1 MNGNA
6 EPGSLFWLPAPPADW
21 RASLDRALADDPEG
35 RLLRG
40 FCSARLDI
48 SQLRRV
54 ATRLSAAQA
63 AGTGL
68 SALRPLRLALVGAG
82 TLDFLAD
89 ALPGTAPRF
98 GLRVEVAPVE
108 YNAFATA
115 AFAVPD
121 APVDVVAIM
130 PDADSFVRPAVLLD
144 AGAHRAALD
153 AAVDRLARIVA
164 AWRTRHACEV
174 VLATIPLDPESLVGG
189 ADRVLHGGKRRFV
202 TDLNTRIAE
211 LCEREGVALWDI
223 EVEAAAIGAHAWRD
237 PVSLHVA
244 KSPFAIRL
252 APLVADRLCAL
263 LAGLAGKSRRALVL
277 DLDNTCWGGVI
288 GDDGLSGIVIGQGD
302 AAGEAFLALQ
312 RYALELRRR
321 GIVLCVCSKNE
332 DAIAREPFR
341 EHPDMLLREEHI
353 AVFQA
358 NWSDKATN
366 LKSIAEQL
374 SLNPDALVFVDDN
387 PAERARVRQ
396 LLPEVAVPELPDD
409 PAWFTACL
417 AAGRYFEN
425 PRLNAE
431 DVTRAEAYRGNAE
444 RAAIRETLGDYDA
457 YLRSLEMV
465 FTARPFD
472 PTGRARIAQLINKSN
487 QFNLTTRRRNE
498 AEVAAIEASPDHVGL
513 QFRLTDVFGDN
524 GMICVVVLHFA
535 DDVATIDTWLMSCR
549 VLERQVENAVLNEI
563 VRVAA
568 GRGARRIV
576 GHYLPTARNAMVRD
590 HYGKL
595 GFSREDKSG
604 ADGESRWVME
614 VADFR
619 EAEVEMMLDR
629 PAML

>member
-1 MNGNA
+1 MNESA
-6 EPGSLFWLPAPPADW
+6 EPGSLFWLPVPPADW
-21 RASLDRALADDPEG
+21 RASLDRALVDDPEG

-40 FCSARLDI
+40 VCSARLDI

-54 ATRLSAAQA
+54 ATRLSTAQA
-63 AGTGL
+63 AGAGL
-68 SALRPLRLALVGAG
+68 SALRSLRLSLVGAG

-121 APVDVVAIM
+121 APVDVVAIT

-144 AGAHRAALD
+144 AEAHRAALD
-153 AAVDRLARIVA
+153 AAVDTLRRIVA

-189 ADRVLHGGKRRFV
+189 ADRLLYGGKRRF
-202 TDLNTRIAE
+202 TIDLNTRIAD

-223 EVEAAAIGAHAWRD
+223 EVEAAAIGAHSWRD

-263 LAGLAGKSRRALVL
+263 LAGLAGKSRRVLVL

-288 GDDGLSGIVIGQGD
+288 GDDGLAGIVVGQGD
-302 AAGEAFLALQ
+302 VDGEAFLSLQ

-341 EHPDMLLREEHI
+341 EHPDMLLREEHF

-374 SLNPDALVFVDDN
+374 SLNADALVFVDDN

-425 PRLNAE
+425 SRLNAE

-457 YLRSLEMV
+457 YLRSLVMV
-465 FTARPFD
+465 LTARRFD
-472 PTGRARIAQLINKSN
+472 ANGRARIAQLINKSN
-487 QFNLTTRRRNE
+487 QFNLTTRRRSE
-498 AEVAAIEASPDHVGL
+498 AEVAAIEMSPDHLGL
-513 QFRLTDVFGDN
+513 QFRLVDAFGDN
-524 GMICVVVLHFA
+524 GMIS
-535 DDVATIDTWLMSCR
+535 VAILRFEGTNAVIDTWLMSCR
-549 VLERQVENAVLNEI
+549 VLERQVEQAVLNSLAG
-563 VRVAA
+563 AA
-568 GRGARRIV
+568 RERGAARLI
-576 GHYLPTARNAMVRD
+576 GQFIPTPRNAMVAG
-590 HYGKL
+590 HYAKFGFAQL
-595 GFSREDKSG
+595 GDCDESG
-604 ADGESRWVME
+604 MTCWELNLVDYCPFE
-614 VADFR
+614 VQL
-619 EAEVEMMLDR
+619 EVC
-629 PAML
+629 A